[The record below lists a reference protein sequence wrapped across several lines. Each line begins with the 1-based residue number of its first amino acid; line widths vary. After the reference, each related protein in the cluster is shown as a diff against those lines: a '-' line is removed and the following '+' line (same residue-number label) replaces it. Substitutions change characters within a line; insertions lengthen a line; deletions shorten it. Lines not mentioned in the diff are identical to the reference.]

1 MIGTMSPSPQPAPAI
16 SIDNLHV
23 AYRGRA
29 VLQGLTLQVAAGSV
43 YALPGGNGA
52 GKSSTLSALL
62 GFVKPASG
70 TLLVDGVDPVSAPG
84 KARARLAYLPEN
96 VALYE
101 HLSAME
107 NADYLLALAGQRCA
121 HAAIGQAFAAAGL
134 QREAWTQRLAGFS
147 KGMRQKVAIAVASL
161 RQVPVLLLDEPTS
174 GLDPRA
180 IADFNR
186 LVGGVRERGGA
197 VLMVTHDLLGAVDVA
212 DRIGF
217 LEDGCIAEHI
227 GAGDSGFDVRS
238 LHARFA
244 RPQDHAA

>member
-1 MIGTMSPSPQPAPAI
+1 MLSSPPVAPAI
-16 SIDNLHV
+16 SISNLHV

-29 VLQGLTLQVAAGSV
+29 VLQGLDLHVAPGSV
-43 YALPGGNGA
+43 YALLGGNGA
-52 GKSSTLSALL
+52 GKSSTLSSLL
-62 GFVKPASG
+62 GFVKPTSG
-70 TLLVDGVDPVSAPG
+70 SLRVDGIDPVADPG
-84 KARARLAYLPEN
+84 GARARLAYLPEN

-101 HLSAME
+101 HLSALE
-107 NADYLLALAGQRCA
+107 NADYLLALAGQRRSQA
-121 HAAIGQAFAAAGL
+121 EIGQALAAAGL
-134 QREAWTQRLAGFS
+134 QREAWRQRLAGFS
-147 KGMRQKVAIAVASL
+147 KGMRQKVAIAVATL

-186 LVGGVRERGGA
+186 LLGSVRERGGA

-217 LEDGCIAEHI
+217 LEHGRIAEDI

-244 RPQDHAA
+244 RAQDRAA